1 MLPPMAFSSARR
13 LNLVALAILFTA
25 LAAFLAFHALPFQ
38 PWREAA
44 GWEIWF
50 DVADYLS
57 DPDWSET
64 RLLIGVTTL
73 ISATLLIVASPFLV
87 PFFRLSRLSWWV
99 AVLSSGMIMTGLG
112 GLMVIGHY
120 IDESSET
127 SGPALPCLIA
137 ALILN
142 FTGLL
147 FIRREVPRA
156 VIPDAAAS
164 TGSGL

>member
-25 LAAFLAFHALPFQ
+25 LAAFLAFHALPF
-38 PWREAA
+38 RA
-44 GWEIWF
+44 GSEEVGWAVWVE
-50 DVADYLS
+50 VAEYLS
-57 DPDWSET
+57 DPEWSDT
-64 RLLIGVTTL
+64 RPLIGVTTL
-73 ISATLLIVASPFLV
+73 ISAALLIVASPFLV
-87 PFFRLSRLSWWV
+87 PILRLSRLSWWV

-112 GLMVIGHY
+112 GLIVITHY

-137 ALILN
+137 ALTLN
-142 FTGLL
+142 FLGLL